1 MQYGVSDLQDI
12 GIDPVLDRCQRI
24 HITEEPLRIEIK
36 GQKLST
42 PLSLPLINHFEEM
55 RRGAIQ
61 TYIDPQLS
69 QGIDSLRAQI
79 IALCQTDA
87 QEIQLLVMSQNGWES
102 ITAAQDDNCWV
113 LI

>member
-1 MQYGVSDLQDI
+1 MKLFIADEKKIENYLLPEKIEDFSNV
-12 GIDPVLDRCQRI
+12 PRKR
-24 HITEEPLRIEIK
+24 LRIEIK

-69 QGIDSLRAQI
+69 Q
-79 IALCQTDA
+79 
-87 QEIQLLVMSQNGWES
+87 W
-102 ITAAQDDNCWV
+102 
-113 LI
+113 